1 MKKFATTKSRRLERF
16 AWMVALVVVLRFV
29 AVELHHVND
38 YHAPGEYCDTCLVVE
53 RGGLGAAADVSFA
66 ASATAAPAPDA
77 VVPTLPVAAFPP
89 CPLPRGPPSFLS

>member
-1 MKKFATTKSRRLERF
+1 MKTLATTRSHRLERF

-29 AVELHHVND
+29 AVELHHASD

-53 RGGLGAAADVSFA
+53 RGGLGVAGAVEFA
-66 ASATAAPAPDA
+66 APAVAAPAPDT
-77 VVPTLPVAAFPP
+77 VVPALPVAGFPP